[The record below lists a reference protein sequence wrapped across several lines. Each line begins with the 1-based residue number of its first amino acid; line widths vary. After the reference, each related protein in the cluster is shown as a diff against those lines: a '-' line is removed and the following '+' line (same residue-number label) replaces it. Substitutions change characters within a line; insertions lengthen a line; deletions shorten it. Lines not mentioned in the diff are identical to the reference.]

1 MSPSGTDQSVV
12 RMMPK
17 VNHTFLLLIVV
28 SGGGGG
34 RGGGQTDCVVEMLQH
49 GDVSAQQ

>member
-1 MSPSGTDQSVV
+1 MFCVSPSGTDQSVV

-28 SGGGGG
+28 GGEGG
-34 RGGGQTDCVVEMLQH
+34 RVVEMLQRD
-49 GDVSAQQ
+49 DVSAE

>member
-28 SGGGGG
+28 SGGGG
-34 RGGGQTDCVVEMLQH
+34 QTDRVVEMLQH
-49 GDVSAQQ
+49 GDVSAE